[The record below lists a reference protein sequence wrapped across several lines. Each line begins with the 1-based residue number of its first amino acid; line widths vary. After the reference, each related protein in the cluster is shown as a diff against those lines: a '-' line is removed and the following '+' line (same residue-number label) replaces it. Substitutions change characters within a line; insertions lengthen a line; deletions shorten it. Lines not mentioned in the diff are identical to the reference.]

1 MRASWIRGALGLTAR
16 AAMRYGR
23 LRASLGPNLGDPH
36 SKAVG
41 NGLFELR
48 LKGQEGMARAF
59 FCTLVG
65 KRRDAPQFDQENA
78 GASDCPTGSLACD
91 WQALALAGHLAQ
103 VRPGLRQAL
112 GIGCCVDAA
121 LSLPARKSLA
131 RRWVECWRGSAA
143 QRRRAPYT
151 AKLWFTRR
159 ALISARLLSA
169 SPR

>member
-103 VRPGLRQAL
+103 VRPGLWPAL
-112 GIGCCVDAA
+112 GAGYWAIAA
-121 LSLPARKSLA
+121 SPSVAGRFLA
-131 RRWVECWRGSAA
+131 RRSVDF
-143 QRRRAPYT
+143 RRRPVVQGALAQST

-159 ALISARLLSA
+159 ALIFAL
-169 SPR
+169 